1 MLFSNSSLVCITSL
15 HFPENDSLGEALEE
29 RKDPNVPTGL
39 IERMMEV
46 VLDCNLFEFIEDIF
60 MVKRVDK
67 KIIISIY
74 FWTHHAE

>member
-1 MLFSNSSLVCITSL
+1 MDVTALYDNI
-15 HFPENDSLGEALEE
+15 PNKEGIDSLGAALEE

-46 VLDCNLFEFIEDIF
+46 VFDCNLFEFIEDIF